1 MNLKKPTPFIAR
13 HAPVRE
19 VLSTVIAVIA
29 AVAKQSRM
37 SRFSRAFPSFSKKEV
52 KQCNAHSRMVQRHKI
67 LTPAHCDGGLA

>member
-19 VLSTVIAVIA
+19 VLSTVIA

-37 SRFSRAFPSFSKKEV
+37 SRFSRAFPSFSKEEV
-52 KQCNAHSRMVQRHKI
+52 KQCNAHPRMVQRHKI